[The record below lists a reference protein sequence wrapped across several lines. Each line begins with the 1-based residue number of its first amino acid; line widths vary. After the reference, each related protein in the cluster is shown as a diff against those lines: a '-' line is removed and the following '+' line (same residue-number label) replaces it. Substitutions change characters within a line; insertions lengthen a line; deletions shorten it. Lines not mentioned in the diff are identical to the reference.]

1 MDVGTLAGTVAN
13 GHAHRTSVGVV
24 NHLPATRDSVSS
36 SVSRAPS
43 PRMTARKTDPA
54 PHAESFQR
62 IRFSPATSPT
72 PSRSSSPL
80 LGGSSGAGSTPLLR
94 ASTSSTS
101 TSSTWFLRPST
112 SVQAPDVGA
121 LARRVSLSLNEYAH
135 GAARPS
141 TYIHFVRSLHPSLL
155 ALFVVAVAATLSNK
169 SLLLGFFHGLTYSL
183 TSWQMLCATGG
194 TVLAQR
200 MGAYRP
206 QRIAHKHNREL
217 HLIAFVSSC
226 EILCSALA
234 LRLIPV
240 PFHVSLRAASPI
252 LTLVLSVAFLHE
264 RATLRSSSALLAV
277 FLGVALTSH
286 NEDYLSLGSLLLIA
300 SAVLLSAKSLL
311 LTYYLQARLNLHP
324 LDCLARMSPLSA
336 VHCLVFALA
345 NGEPRRLWRF
355 VQGQEFTRAHVAQ
368 VALNGVLSFAAVALA
383 LVAEKKTR
391 APAMAITTH
400 AAQATTILSS
410 VLLFGLRLS
419 PLNFLGVAVTLGGG
433 VLYALWDARDK
444 ERDAWLHYA
453 AGNQGGLGF
462 GLGLGLDGGA
472 GGGSKPD

>member
-1 MDVGTLAGTVAN
+1 MLG
-13 GHAHRTSVGVV
+13 
-24 NHLPATRDSVSS
+24 
-36 SVSRAPS
+36 
-43 PRMTARKTDPA
+43 PRPA
-54 PHAESFQR
+54 PHPGPR
-62 IRFSPATSPT
+62 T
-72 PSRSSSPL
+72 SSSP
-80 LGGSSGAGSTPLLR
+80 
-94 ASTSSTS
+94 
-101 TSSTWFLRPST
+101 F
-112 SVQAPDVGA
+112 
-121 LARRVSLSLNEYAH
+121 SLSLSSFA
-135 GAARPS
+135 
-141 TYIHFVRSLHPSLL
+141 RSLSLPR
-155 ALFVVAVAATLSNK
+155 T
-169 SLLLGFFHGLTYSL
+169 
-183 TSWQMLCATGG
+183 Q
-194 TVLAQR
+194 
-200 MGAYRP
+200 
-206 QRIAHKHNREL
+206 
-217 HLIAFVSSC
+217 
-226 EILCSALA
+226 
-234 LRLIPV
+234 
-240 PFHVSLRAASPI
+240 FHVSLRAASPI

-391 APAMAITTH
+391 APAMAITSASSFFLSSRSAPDLELTRAASPLAAH

-444 ERDAWLHYA
+444 ERDAWLNYA

-462 GLGLGLDGGA
+462 GLGLGLDGSGGGTAGA
-472 GGGSKPD
+472 GAGSGGGARDRDGEGLPTRAPLLPPPPLSVQKPD